1 MEKKAGRARSLVI
14 IPTYNERE
22 NLRNIVQEIFSNP
35 LQVDV
40 LAVDDDSPDGTGE
53 VGEELAREYERF
65 QILHRKD
72 DRGYGKACL
81 EGFKRGI
88 ELGYDYIC
96 TMDADLSHDPR
107 ELNKFLSQFDSFDVI
122 IGSRYIEGGRIVA
135 DWSIFRRGISKLGS
149 SFARTMLKLPVRDC
163 TSGYRCYKRE
173 VLESLDL
180 DKIRSEGYSL
190 LIEMLYLCQ
199 QKGFRIG
206 EMPIIYVDRQRG
218 KSKLNRRVV
227 SEALFYVLKNGLRRI
242 VLKYS

>member
-1 MEKKAGRARSLVI
+1 MSGGRLRSLVV
-14 IPTYNERE
+14 IPTYNERD
-22 NLRNIVQEIFSNP
+22 NLRNLVEKIFSGS
-35 LQVDV
+35 LKVDV
-40 LAVDDDSPDGTGE
+40 LVVDDDSPDGTGE
-53 VGEELAREYERF
+53 IGEMLAQQYERF
-65 QILHRKD
+65 QILHRNNE
-72 DRGYGKACL
+72 RGYGKACL
-81 EGFKRGI
+81 EGLKRGI
-88 ELGYDYIC
+88 ELGYDYVC

-173 VLESLDL
+173 VLESLNL

-190 LIEMLYLCQ
+190 LIEILYLCQ

-218 KSKLNRRVV
+218 KSKLNRRVIL
-227 SEALFYVLKNGLRRI
+227 EALFYVLKNGLRRI